1 MLRQLAHAFC
11 PAPPRATAFRLP
23 GLLVAGLFLVS
34 PVLGSSCAS
43 PPRPETE
50 KFSGRSRV
58 GASDFPDARAVI
70 LLDRTEISFYPPPGK
85 DTVLAEVVHTRR
97 TQIMSEAGLDQAKIL
112 IPFDDRSRIASI
124 TSKVIHEDGTTEET
138 HPDAFVDVDRFKDGT
153 PEARLYDARSY
164 KLTRV
169 KGARVGDVLE
179 TTVLRLVRDPRWL
192 EPIPV
197 GGDLP
202 FQRGEVVVNVP
213 RGFDVDFRVTKQG
226 RVVQGIKPTRI
237 PARVKALTEKAA
249 QSSEE
254 EGIPGTR
261 FAFVFEREPA
271 LFAEGMAPEPSAL
284 ATQVHVQLLRFT
296 PHRGAEGK
304 GIATVDDVAAWYA
317 ELVQGRDRPDD
328 MTRQLV
334 RGMNKGTKQDKVQS
348 VQRYLQDDIGDVPT
362 FLNLA
367 ALPSHSATEVQ
378 RAKVGDAKDQA
389 SLGLALLR
397 QMGVDG
403 FPVLVSRQ
411 GSFAS
416 VPDLLTPAP
425 FNHVV
430 IAVPMGGDYAF
441 IDPAT
446 PGLPTGRLPGALQGQ
461 RGLLVRP
468 APGGGVRG
476 EYVDL
481 PEDKAEDNEST
492 VEVDLEMAPDG
503 TLSGM
508 VRATLSG
515 VEAATARQALAH
527 DDAPARLRTL
537 LLGDTAGT
545 EAAMG
550 APDLLPGLQLV
561 EAFRVAGRGN
571 DPDGP
576 LKLQLRAAPLAP
588 LAERPSVIIPER
600 ATGRPLAFLWRE
612 GRKAPVVLS
621 HRAVQKVKLSVKL
634 PPGLGVAALP
644 PSLAKQGSILNVEE
658 QWAVAD
664 GAFWMSRTL
673 RIEERVVPP
682 ARYDELRSAAI
693 ALWGRQQAEVKI
705 VPGGDRGAAYGGDP
719 F

>member
-1 MLRQLAHAFC
+1 MCVLPRSHGLPFLIALA
-11 PAPPRATAFRLP
+11 
-23 GLLVAGLFLVS
+23 VA
-34 PVLGSSCAS
+34 SSCAS
-43 PPRPETE
+43 PPRPEAE
-50 KFSGRSRV
+50 KFSTRTRV
-58 GASDFPDARAVI
+58 GAGDFPDARAVI
-70 LLDRTEISFYPPPGK
+70 LLDRTEVTFYPPPGK
-85 DTVLAEVVHTRR
+85 DTVIAEVVHTRR
-97 TQIMSEAGLDQAKIL
+97 TQIVTDAGLDQAKIL
-112 IPFDDRSRIASI
+112 IPFDDRSRIVSI
-124 TSKVIHEDGTTEET
+124 TSKVIHDDGSTEET
-138 HPDAFVDVDRFKDGT
+138 HPDAWVDVDRFKDGT
-153 PEARLYDARSY
+153 PEARLYDAKSY
-164 KLTRV
+164 KLTKV

-179 TTVLRLVRDPRWL
+179 TTTLRLVRDPRWL
-192 EPIPV
+192 EPTPV

-237 PARVKALTEKAA
+237 PSRVKALTERAA
-249 QSSEE
+249 QSSED

-271 LFAEGMAPEPSAL
+271 LFFEGMAPEPAAL

-304 GIATVDDVAAWYA
+304 GIATADDVAAWYA

-334 RGMNKGTKQDKVQS
+334 RGMNKGTKHDKVKS

-367 ALPSHSATEVQ
+367 ALPAHQATDVH
-378 RAKVGDAKDQA
+378 RAKMGDAKDQA

-430 IAVPMGGDYAF
+430 IAVPMGGGYAF

-476 EYVDL
+476 EFVDL
-481 PEDKAEDNEST
+481 PEDQAEDNLTT
-492 VEVDLEMAPDG
+492 VEVELELQQDG

-508 VRATLSG
+508 VKATLVG
-515 VEAATARQALAH
+515 VEAAVARQALAY
-527 DDAPARLRTL
+527 DDAPARLRAL
-537 LLGDTAGT
+537 LLGDPLGT
-545 EAAMG
+545 PAASG
-550 APDLLPGLQLV
+550 APDLLPGLELV
-561 EAFRVAGRGN
+561 EAFRVAGKGN
-571 DPDGP
+571 DPDDP
-576 LKLQLRAAPLAP
+576 LKLQLRAAPLPP
-588 LAERPSVIIPER
+588 LREREHVVIPER

-621 HRAVQKVKLSVKL
+621 HRAVQKVKLAVKM
-634 PPGLGVAALP
+634 PAGLGVAALP

-664 GAFWMSRTL
+664 GTFWMSRTL

-682 ARYDELRSAAI
+682 SRYHELRSAAV